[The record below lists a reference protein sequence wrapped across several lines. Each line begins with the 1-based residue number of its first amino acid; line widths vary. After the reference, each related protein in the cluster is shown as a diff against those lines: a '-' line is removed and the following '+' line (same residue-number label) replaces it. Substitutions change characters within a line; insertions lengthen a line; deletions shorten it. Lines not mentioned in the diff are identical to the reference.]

1 MVVDEE
7 SLEMSQNPHQIWW
20 EEGVGSVACYGQESC
35 LCRPTMVEVPPWLT
49 TMLSKG
55 SYGDP
60 KVKDERVGRACTIG
74 RVEWDEEKHVDE
86 DLQTLDPKPS
96 FRRQ

>member
-1 MVVDEE
+1 
-7 SLEMSQNPHQIWW
+7 
-20 EEGVGSVACYGQESC
+20 
-35 LCRPTMVEVPPWLT
+35 MVEVPPWLT

-60 KVKDERVGRACTIG
+60 KVVKDERVGRACTIG

-86 DLQTLDPKPS
+86 DL
-96 FRRQ
+96 